1 MNDRSTNNVIDN
13 SADRQFELVVDGET
27 ALAAYRLD
35 GDRIVFTHTEV
46 PVALEGQGVGSR
58 LVAGALASIREQGL
72 KVVPLCSFV
81 RHYIETHAET
91 QDLLA
96 EPSGR
101 QSRG

>member
-13 SADRQFELVVDGET
+13 SAENQFELVVDGET
-27 ALAAYRLD
+27 ALAAYRRE

-46 PVALEGQGVGSR
+46 PVALEGQGIGSR
-58 LVAGALASIREQGL
+58 LVAGALASVRARGL

-81 RHYIETHAET
+81 RHSIETHAEA

-96 EPSGR
+96 
-101 QSRG
+101 